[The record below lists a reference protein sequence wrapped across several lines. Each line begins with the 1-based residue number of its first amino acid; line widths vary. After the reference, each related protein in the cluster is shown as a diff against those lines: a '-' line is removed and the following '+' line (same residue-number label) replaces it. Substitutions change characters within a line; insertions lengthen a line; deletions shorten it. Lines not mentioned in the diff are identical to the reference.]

1 MDSCVVTAQE
11 WQLASYAIAS
21 ESAQRCD
28 SKKHMDD
35 EISMR
40 AAIWLRCHA
49 YAWARKWSRVATI
62 FHVGSP
68 LVAVQRA
75 RA

>member
-21 ESAQRCD
+21 ESADVIPRNTW
-28 SKKHMDD
+28 M
-35 EISMR
+35 MR

-49 YAWARKWSRVATI
+49 WARRVATI